1 MRNVGFGA
9 GERGANADC
18 PTAGGLR
25 LASGQVMRAAAGG
38 SLLPAPKKGALVALA
53 ATAAGTDFAPN
64 QRTFPG
70 TRAEASLR
78 SRKIYRGSSDAVPLT
93 RALRFTRRC
102 AVALQDSVRLKVQ
115 EHTILEVD
123 RRQLNKRRTERTKS
137 PHKYSSIIR
146 PLDCETS
153 PIVRGR
159 GRTSCVRLQ
168 RVASSELY
176 SNFPQSASCVAL
188 LTSDADKR
196 RAAFNDVPG
205 HRADAGTG
213 TLKLD
218 PFQTAGVVPP
228 ITNASEV

>member
-1 MRNVGFGA
+1 
-9 GERGANADC
+9 
-18 PTAGGLR
+18 
-25 LASGQVMRAAAGG
+25 
-38 SLLPAPKKGALVALA
+38 LLPRPKKGH
-53 ATAAGTDFAPN
+53 
-64 QRTFPG
+64 
-70 TRAEASLR
+70 SLR
-78 SRKIYRGSSDAVPLT
+78 WRRPRQELISLPTNALSPARGRKRRFEVEKHIRDLPDAVPLT